1 MSDVVP
7 TRKSKSIF
15 DEIERMQASITRRA
29 YEIFSGNG
37 GIFGR
42 DIDDWLQ
49 AEQEL
54 VWTPAVELTEK
65 DNEFL
70 LEVAAPRVNSKDL
83 DIEVVRPPTEVPS
96 AASHPSH
103 HCAASSIL

>member
-15 DEIERMQASITRRA
+15 DEIEGMQDRIMRRA
-29 YEIFSGNG
+29 YEIFSENG

-54 VWTPAVELTEK
+54 VWKPAVELTEK

-70 LEVAAPRVNSKDL
+70 LEVAAPGERLVQLERDRRARRVGDR
-83 DIEVVRPPTEVPS
+83 VRG
-96 AASHPSH
+96 AAELP
-103 HCAASSIL
+103 